1 MRDKRLVKPL
11 SEKLHGDLMVEI
23 GISETFGLMG
33 EAEQKEARLRLS
45 GSLGGQRSKRVTAE
59 MEEKSQ

>member
-1 MRDKRLVKPL
+1 
-11 SEKLHGDLMVEI
+11 MVEI